1 VPSEPNVEYL
11 KIGFLDRPGGGG
23 AKETSMLRNTTQ
35 GFGLLRNTYNISVGK
50 TKRKK
55 PIGRAR
61 CIREDTIKI
70 NLQETRCKGEDW
82 IFLDQDKVQWRAL
95 VYMVMN
101 RRVL

>member
-1 VPSEPNVEYL
+1 MIFTKYYYRVQV
-11 KIGFLDRPGGGG
+11 
-23 AKETSMLRNTTQ
+23 KEDMTCGTCSTYDEM
-35 GFGLLRNTYNISVGK
+35 RNTYNISVGK